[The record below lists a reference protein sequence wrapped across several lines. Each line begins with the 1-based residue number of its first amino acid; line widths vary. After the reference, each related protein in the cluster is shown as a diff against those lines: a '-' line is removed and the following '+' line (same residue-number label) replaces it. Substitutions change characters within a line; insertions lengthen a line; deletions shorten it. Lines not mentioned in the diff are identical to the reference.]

1 MEIAMSDWK
10 FKFTS
15 SLVILILCA
24 LPQLSAAVGLGALKV
39 SSHLNEPLS
48 AQIAL
53 SGIKAD
59 ELNDLR
65 VRLADDAS
73 FERAGLNRSYLL
85 TQLKFTTKTLS
96 NGRSYIQ
103 VSSRESV
110 REPGL
115 SFIVSLVS
123 QSASHERRYDVLL
136 NLR

>member
-1 MEIAMSDWK
+1 MSDWR

-24 LPQLSAAVGLGALKV
+24 IPQLSAAVGLGAVKV
-39 SSHLNEPLS
+39 SSYLNEPLN

-53 SGIKAD
+53 TGIKAD
-59 ELNDLR
+59 ELDNLR

-73 FERAGLNRSYLL
+73 FERAGLDRSYLL
-85 TQLKFTTKTLS
+85 TQLKFSTQTLS
-96 NGRSYIQ
+96 NGRAYIQ
-103 VSSRESV
+103 VSSRESI

-115 SFIVSLVS
+115 SLIVSLVS
-123 QSASHERRYDVLL
+123 QTASHERRYDLLL